1 MYLKKSVLAK
11 EYDIGLTTVNQ
22 QIRMIRG
29 LIPAR
34 YPRGAV
40 ITTKG
45 IIRVRDDVFEDAMMN
60 GDAIRNNAAPEFIP
74 HERHAW
80 EEWIG

>member
-11 EYDIGLTTVNQ
+11 EYDIGLTTVNMR
-22 QIRMIRG
+22 IRMIREQ
-29 LIPAR
+29 IPDR

-40 ITTKG
+40 ITTGG
-45 IIRVRDDVFEDAMMN
+45 IIRVRDDVFEDVMIN
-60 GDAIRNNAAPEFIP
+60 GDAIEHNVAPAFVP

-80 EEWIG
+80 EVE